1 MVMKGKA
8 TQLAFACSKLTIEIL
23 ERGVKLTRKISER
36 RHRPRSGIFVDN
48 FKHISLLVVVFLL
61 LTLNI

>member
-1 MVMKGKA
+1 MVMKGKV

-23 ERGVKLTRKISER
+23 ERGVKFTIKISER
-36 RHRPRSGIFVDN
+36 RHRPRSGN

-61 LTLNI
+61 LTLNM